1 MRFFSSFWQNRRNL
15 HYLIAWTLGL
25 ILSIPYLAWLIHDT
39 GLSLGWG
46 LLLIFIYSS
55 ILLGGI
61 SYFLLFKYSLPIL
74 NQSPNKWKWF
84 WIIFSFCFG
93 IWLTIAI
100 PVEYPLKPVNL
111 ELSIIATG
119 NKDPQSNGSEVWM
132 NRLVTSEGIVPL
144 EDFYAGEGWEVRE
157 GLWFSYSSKDALI
170 WQGTSRN
177 NLQLIFVSHPWSGD
191 VEVVWNGKSQVVDLY
206 DPDGKEILLDL
217 VPPLPPKPSLVRQ
230 VLFVIGTGFGIG
242 LLILIL
248 GAWLLKQLDFS
259 GEEEKR
265 TSSVNF
271 LKYSFASF
279 IGLTLYWLMYFP
291 AIMGS
296 DVVDQWGQMMSFQIN
311 DAHPAAHT
319 LYFWVLTRLW
329 NNPAIVALFQIIAFS
344 LVVGKILDF
353 FEQKGAPKFLLWVI
367 AILFCANPLNAIN
380 IISLWKDTLFSL
392 FFLIVFY
399 FMLKIVWS
407 KGVWL
412 NSVKNIILFTLTLLG
427 LSLIRHNGILV
438 VIGVV
443 FGLLIFHKKRQRYAV
458 MISFATIIII
468 RFLITGPVYDFV
480 GVEKSAN
487 KYFMNSYVSYYLGN
501 FISERPDLLT
511 EEQKDLLD
519 IIYPI
524 ESKWNFDR
532 YCQISIVFNPEI
544 KDEIDMVEYKILL
557 NLIMKYPST
566 FIDMIFDHGTLVW
579 KIKQMD
585 SYIWLFHEPLSD
597 VYIYPL
603 EWGPELQMSSFFPKA
618 AEFFGNLLS
627 TGKNDNSVN
636 WLLFRPA
643 INLYFSTFIIF
654 FSVFRNQKITFILLY
669 IPIFVQSVTMLI
681 LLTCQDFRYQF
692 PIYVVS
698 LIIFPLIFISKTGIS
713 KK

>member
-1 MRFFSSFWQNRRNL
+1 MRYFSFFWQNRRNL

-46 LLLIFIYSS
+46 ILLIIIYSS
-55 ILLGGI
+55 MLLGGI

-100 PVEYPLKPVNL
+100 PVEYPIKPVTS

-119 NKDPQSNGSEVWM
+119 NKDPQSKGSEVWVT
-132 NRLVTSEGIVPL
+132 RLVTSEGIVPL

-157 GLWFSYSSKDALI
+157 GLWFSNFSEEALI
-170 WQGTSRN
+170 WQGTSHSN
-177 NLQLIFVSHPWSGD
+177 PQIIFVSHPWSGD
-191 VEVVWNGKSQVVDLY
+191 VEVVWNGESQIVDLY
-206 DPDGKEILLDL
+206 DPVGNEVTLEFEIQLTPE
-217 VPPLPPKPSLVRQ
+217 PPLLRQILFLV
-230 VLFVIGTGFGIG
+230 GTGFAIG
-242 LLILIL
+242 LLILVIS
-248 GAWLLKQLDFS
+248 AWLFKQLEFFDTKGKKTCS
-259 GEEEKR
+259 K
-265 TSSVNF
+265 NF
-271 LKYSFASF
+271 LRYSLVSF
-279 IGLTLYWLMYFP
+279 IGLTFYWLMFFP
-291 AIMGS
+291 AIMS
-296 DVVDQWGQMMSFQIN
+296 IDVVNQWEQMLSFQIN

-319 LYFWVLTRLW
+319 LYFWVLTRIW
-329 NNPAIVALFQIIAFS
+329 HNPAIVALFQILAFS
-344 LVVGKILDF
+344 VVVGKIMDF
-353 FEQKGAPKFLLWVI
+353 FEQEGVPKLLLWVI
-367 AILFCANPLNAIN
+367 AVLFGVNPLNAIN
-380 IISLWKDTLFSL
+380 IINIWKDTLFTL
-392 FFLIVFY
+392 FFLIIFL
-399 FMLKIVWS
+399 FLLKIVWT

-412 NSVKNIILFTLTLLG
+412 NSVKNIILLTLTLLG

-443 FGLLIFHKKRQRYAV
+443 FGLLIFYKKRQRYAV
-458 MISFATIIII
+458 IISFAAILII
-468 RFLITGPVYDFV
+468 RFLITGPVYDFI

-511 EEQKDLLD
+511 EEQKNLLD

-524 ESKWNFDR
+524 ESKWNFDK

-544 KDEIDMVEYKILL
+544 QDEIDSVENKILI
-557 NLIMKYPST
+557 NLIKKYPST
-566 FIDMIFDHGTLVW
+566 FIDMIFEHGTLVW
-579 KIKQMD
+579 KIRQMD
-585 SYIWLFHEPLSD
+585 SYVWLFHEPLSD

-603 EWGPELQMSSFFPKA
+603 EWGPELQMSSFYPKA
-618 AEFFGNLLS
+618 AEFFSRLLS

-636 WLLFRPA
+636 WLLVRPA
-643 INLYFSTFIIF
+643 IYLYFSTFIIF
-654 FSVFRNQKITFILLY
+654 FSVFRNQKFSIILLY
-669 IPIFVQSVTMLI
+669 LPIVVQSISMLI

-698 LIIFPLIFISKTGIS
+698 LIISPLIFIKETDFSKM
-713 KK
+713 